1 MVIADRSWRKRQTVI
16 GTDTD
21 DCRRA
26 FARPKTH
33 EGVAPT
39 ASRFEKE
46 AMKRLLFCIAF
57 VAFSILVIPQVAWA
71 DDTIYSKVD
80 ESPVPLKT
88 PPPRYPLSLKL
99 QRIEGLV
106 AVAIVIDE
114 HGSVI
119 NGTIVK
125 SSHKDFE
132 EPALEAVKGWKFRPG
147 KKEGVAVK
155 VRVTAPLRFKVE
167 D

>member
-1 MVIADRSWRKRQTVI
+1 M
-16 GTDTD
+16 
-21 DCRRA
+21 RRLFFS
-26 FARPKTH
+26 FA
-33 EGVAPT
+33 
-39 ASRFEKE
+39 
-46 AMKRLLFCIAF
+46 LF
-57 VAFSILVIPQVAWA
+57 AFSMLVVPQGAWA

-80 ESPVPLKT
+80 ESPVPIKT

-99 QRIEGLV
+99 QKIEGLV

-114 HGSVI
+114 KGNVI
-119 NGTIVK
+119 NGTVVK
-125 SSHKDFE
+125 STHKDFE
-132 EPALEAVKGWKFRPG
+132 EPALEAVKGWKFRPA

>member
-1 MVIADRSWRKRQTVI
+1 MSRIFLWFAVIAFSGLFVPP
-16 GTDTD
+16 
-21 DCRRA
+21 RA
-26 FARPKTH
+26 R
-33 EGVAPT
+33 
-39 ASRFEKE
+39 
-46 AMKRLLFCIAF
+46 
-57 VAFSILVIPQVAWA
+57 A

-80 ESPVPLKT
+80 EYPVPLKT

-106 AVAIVIDE
+106 AVAMVIDE

-119 NGTIVK
+119 SGTVVK
-125 SSHKDFE
+125 STHKDFE
-132 EPALEAVKGWKFRPG
+132 EPALEAVKGWKFRPA
-147 KKEGVAVK
+147 KKDGVAVK

>member
-1 MVIADRSWRKRQTVI
+1 
-16 GTDTD
+16 
-21 DCRRA
+21 
-26 FARPKTH
+26 
-33 EGVAPT
+33 
-39 ASRFEKE
+39 
-46 AMKRLLFCIAF
+46 MKRLFFSFAVL
-57 VAFSILVIPQVAWA
+57 AFSILVVPQFARA

-80 ESPVPLKT
+80 ESPVPIKT

-114 HGSVI
+114 RGSVI
-119 NGTIVK
+119 SGTVVK
-125 SSHKDFE
+125 STHKDFE
-132 EPALEAVKGWKFRPG
+132 EPALDAVKGWKFRPG
-147 KKEGVAVK
+147 KKDGVAVK